1 MKYSKL
7 KKTKQVRSIIKNSKN
22 KTNRRKKKGLTV
34 KFSKKLRRYKK
45 KTPLRRKTSRKTKRG
60 GSGYESDP
68 DQNNK
73 IVPIIT
79 NSPPRNLNI
88 DEYDSDSD
96 NYSSSSSSL
105 FSTPRTSMS
114 SLGDFEHDESD
125 EIRDIVAI
133 IEKYVFFVS
142 TYDSDS
148 FSVMLNEE
156 INKLDVYDL
165 YRKVEYIWNEV
176 YKMETRADTELSEK
190 KIREVFNTLKHIL
203 DVIPNTRGN
212 TPIEEFESGPELE
225 SLINRVSN
233 LNLNVDESGHNKDNK
248 YFRGGKRSS
257 VKRRTGK
264 QK

>member
-7 KKTKQVRSIIKNSKN
+7 KNTKQVRSVIKNSKN
-22 KTNRRKKKGLTV
+22 KTNRRKKRGLTV

-45 KTPLRRKTSRKTKRG
+45 KTPSRRKPSRRRKRG

-68 DQNNK
+68 NQYNK
-73 IVPIIT
+73 VAPILSE
-79 NSPPRNLNI
+79 SPPRKSYRDGN
-88 DEYDSDSD
+88 YDSD
-96 NYSSSSSSL
+96 NYSSISSSL